1 MLWAKK
7 KKLIQIIIYS
17 PCAQDVHIRSSA
29 DVLAKYEWQTVKNH
43 LSHMYSVCAAGEDSG
58 GE

>member
-7 KKLIQIIIYS
+7 EINTDNHLL
-17 PCAQDVHIRSSA
+17 PLCTRC
-29 DVLAKYEWQTVKNH
+29 KYEWQTVKNH
-43 LSHMYSVCAAGEDSG
+43 ISHMYSVCAAGEDSG